1 VGVERVDIERVEN
14 GWMLEKLNY
23 IRVLLVLLF
32 LGRPL
37 SWILGL
43 VRALGMRTR

>member
-32 LGRPL
+32 LG
-37 SWILGL
+37 
-43 VRALGMRTR
+43 

>member
-14 GWMLEKLNY
+14 GRMLEKLNY

-32 LGRPL
+32 HG
-37 SWILGL
+37 
-43 VRALGMRTR
+43 